1 MVSCHQVKANVLLH
15 PVPPRASL
23 HSALA
28 CDIVGAL
35 VMPCHVNHW
44 PRTALEPLEMDH
56 TVLFS
61 LKYLPRWA
69 PTPTALCF
77 LHYFL
82 VREIEGDG
90 DRKKRKE

>member
-1 MVSCHQVKANVLLH
+1 MVSCHQVKANVLLY

-23 HSALA
+23 HSPLA
-28 CDIVGAL
+28 CDIIGAL

-61 LKYLPRWA
+61 LKYL
-69 PTPTALCF
+69 C
-77 LHYFL
+77 H
-82 VREIEGDG
+82 GG
-90 DRKKRKE
+90 DRLQVLYAFPIISL